1 MNNEVEIIDNFL
13 PEETTKR
20 IYKEMMSGYFPW
32 HICTNVA
39 NEEDD
44 SDDYY
49 FTHQYIKDEKVNSDW
64 YEIHIVPIIE
74 KLNIKKIIRAKGN
87 LYTNQKQLIE
97 HNPHI
102 DYDFEHKGAL
112 FCLNTCNGFTNFGF
126 TKVDSVFNR
135 MILFDPSK
143 LHNSSTATDVIA
155 RVNINF
161 NYW

>member
-64 YEIHIVPIIE
+64 YEIHIV
-74 KLNIKKIIRAKGN
+74 
-87 LYTNQKQLIE
+87 TNYGK
-97 HNPHI
+97 
-102 DYDFEHKGAL
+102 
-112 FCLNTCNGFTNFGF
+112 T
-126 TKVDSVFNR
+126 
-135 MILFDPSK
+135 
-143 LHNSSTATDVIA
+143 
-155 RVNINF
+155 
-161 NYW
+161 